1 MEWGPIRLL
10 VVWLVAAFGLAATQP
25 AFAAEPSARP
35 TCHATGNAAEDYAAI
50 ARDPRRWNC
59 TTSDWSVAS
68 AKSFLRFD
76 LHPDTE
82 TPTAFSTRL
91 TRFASIRVLVIGQDG
106 TMATRRVT
114 EHEVTPV
121 TDDWMMSIDL
131 PRIAGPIATV
141 VVEIEG
147 ARHTGMI
154 SFAELTG
161 ASDRRSLSHELL
173 IAGLCGMLC
182 MPLLFNFAFFRVLRE
197 RFLLWHV
204 LATACMLVHTL
215 VTSGLINRFLTLDI
229 VQLSLASAFSV
240 AGGIAAASAFSA
252 DLIEPGKLDPIQRR
266 LLRCVGLWMLPV
278 TLIYLFVDGG
288 LRPYVA
294 PFYLGSLLP
303 PMGLFVWV
311 MVVAWRRG
319 SRAVYYQAAAWT
331 PVMVTASIRIGS
343 ALGLTDGP
351 IEMLVAQHYALG
363 LEVVITSLGVFDRLL
378 AIRRERDLAVAEI
391 RIIEEQSER
400 DPLTGLLNRR
410 GLENRF
416 ETLRAE
422 GYRAMAVLDLDKF
435 KSVND
440 TYGHITGDA
449 VLCAA
454 AEALEPDLDTRAI
467 RLGGEEFLLLLRG
480 DDVVNRAERRRQA
493 IATRIAARVPGLDRM
508 VTASMGLVEMPDDG
522 GMRAEFG
529 VLYGHCDRLLYEA
542 KDAGRNRTMREKMQ
556 SFGGLRPRAA

>member
-1 MEWGPIRLL
+1 MYWGPARLL
-10 VVWLVAAFGLAATQP
+10 MLWLVATLGLAAAQP
-25 AFAAEPSARP
+25 AFAADAPAGP
-35 TCHATGNAAEDYAAI
+35 ICHANGAAQESYAAI
-50 ARDPRRWNC
+50 AGDARRWNC
-59 TTSDWSVAS
+59 TTAGWSVAS
-68 AKSFLRFD
+68 AKSFIRFD
-76 LHPDTE
+76 LGEAADR
-82 TPTAFSTRL
+82 PTAFSTRL
-91 TRFASIRVLVIGQDG
+91 TRFTAMRLTVIGQDG
-106 TMATRRVT
+106 ATATRQVT
-114 EHEVTPV
+114 EREVTPD
-121 TDDWMMSIDL
+121 TDDWMMSADL
-131 PRIAGPIATV
+131 PRIAGPIAAV

-147 ARHTGMI
+147 ARHTGML
-154 SFAELTG
+154 SFAELTS
-161 ASDRRSLSHELL
+161 ASDNGSPSHELL

-215 VTSGLINRFLTLDI
+215 VTSGLINRFVTLDI

-240 AGGIAAASAFSA
+240 GGGVAAASAFSA
-252 DLIEPGKLDPIQRR
+252 DLLEPGKLDPIQRR
-266 LLRCVGLWMLPV
+266 LLRCVWLWMLPV
-278 TLIYLFVDGG
+278 TLVYLFVDGD

-294 PFYLGSLLP
+294 PFYLASLLP
-303 PMGLFVWV
+303 PMALFVWV
-311 MVVAWRRG
+311 MLVAWRRG

-331 PVMVTASIRIGS
+331 PVMVTAAIRIGS
-343 ALGLTDGP
+343 ALGLSDGP

-400 DPLTGLLNRR
+400 DPMTGLLNRR
-410 GLENRF
+410 ALESRF
-416 ETLRAE
+416 ETLRTE
-422 GYRAMAVLDLDKF
+422 GYRAMAVIDLDKF

-454 AEALEPDLDTRAI
+454 AEALEPDPDTRAI

-480 DDVVNRAERRRQA
+480 SDVVNRAERRRQA
-493 IATRIAARVPGLDRM
+493 IATRIAAKVPGLDRV
-508 VTASMGLVEMPDDG
+508 VTASMGLVELPPDG
-522 GMRAEFG
+522 AMRADFN

-556 SFGGLRPRAA
+556 SFGGQRPRAA

>member
-1 MEWGPIRLL
+1 MDWGPIRLFML
-10 VVWLVAAFGLAATQP
+10 WFVAALGLAAAMP
-25 AFAAEPSARP
+25 AWAAGSPAGSA
-35 TCHATGNAAEDYAAI
+35 CHANGNATETYVTI
-50 ARDPRRWNC
+50 AHDPARWNC
-59 TTSDWSVAS
+59 TSAGWSVAV
-68 AKSFLRFD
+68 AKNFIRFD
-76 LHPDTE
+76 LAE
-82 TPTAFSTRL
+82 SSEKPTAFTTRL
-91 TRFASIRVLVIGQDG
+91 TRFTTMRLTVIGRDG
-106 TMATRRVT
+106 TTASRQLT
-114 EHEVTPV
+114 EREVRPS
-121 TDDWMMSIDL
+121 TDDWMLSADL

-147 ARHTGMI
+147 ARHTGML
-154 SFAELTG
+154 SFAKLTG
-161 ASDRRSLSHELL
+161 ASDGISLSHELL

-204 LATACMLVHTL
+204 LATACMLIHTL

-278 TLIYLFVDGG
+278 TLVYLFVSGD

-294 PFYLGSLLP
+294 PFYLASLLP

-311 MVVAWRRG
+311 MLVAWRRG
-319 SRAVYYQAAAWT
+319 SRAVYYQAAAWL
-331 PVMVTASIRIGS
+331 PVMVTAAVRIGS
-343 ALGLTDGP
+343 ALGMTDGP

-378 AIRRERDLAVAEI
+378 SIRRERDLAVAEI

-410 GLENRF
+410 GLETRF

-422 GYRAMAVLDLDKF
+422 GYRAMAVIDLDKF

-440 TYGHITGDA
+440 TYGHVTGDA

-454 AEALEPDLDTRAI
+454 AEALEPDVDTRAI

-480 DDVVNRAERRRQA
+480 VDVVNRAERRRQA
-493 IATRIAARVPGLDRM
+493 IATRIAAQIPGLDRM
-508 VTASMGLVEMPDDG
+508 VTASMGLVEMPDDDA
-522 GMRAEFG
+522 MRAEFN

-556 SFGGLRPRAA
+556 SFGGQRPRAA